1 VREASLR
8 EGAANVFIKDLKIG
22 EEVTGFFLVKAK
34 NVKTSSANK
43 PYIDFTFQDITGE
56 VNAKLWDAKGDIE
69 TLYNPGT
76 VVKVQASVT
85 QWQQSVQL
93 KIIKI
98 RAAEPADNVDYDL
111 FIPTAPIDAET
122 MLNEILF
129 FIDKM
134 ENEALKKLVLAV
146 LDIYKPKLMFY
157 PAAKSNHHAIKS
169 GLLYHIIRMLR
180 SGDALCEVYKNVN
193 RDLVFAGVILHDM
206 EKINE
211 MSATEAGVVEDYT
224 MEGQLLGHIIMGIKK
239 IDQIGRELGIDP
251 ELSLL
256 VQHMILSHHY
266 EPEFGSPKK
275 PMIPEGEMLHY
286 LDMLDARMYDM
297 NKVLKDQ
304 PEETFTDPVF
314 VLDRRRMY
322 KSKYGQSE

>member
-1 VREASLR
+1 
-8 EGAANVFIKDLKIG
+8 VFIKDLKIG

>member
-1 VREASLR
+1 M
-8 EGAANVFIKDLKIG
+8 FIKDLKIG